1 MHTETIQAS
10 EERVSPIRGD
20 SQLYVV
26 NFYIDIISDEKTLN
40 RFPFIFESAQ
50 EYRKWP
56 GAN

>member
-50 EYRKWP
+50 EYRK
-56 GAN
+56 